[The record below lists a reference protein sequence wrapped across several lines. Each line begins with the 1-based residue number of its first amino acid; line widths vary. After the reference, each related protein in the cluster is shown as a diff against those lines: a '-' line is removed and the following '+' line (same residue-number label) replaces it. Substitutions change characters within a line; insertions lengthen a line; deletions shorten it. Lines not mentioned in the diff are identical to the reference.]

1 MTLSFIFHL
10 PLESGT
16 PLLIHINQEG
26 DEKLVPVLPM
36 HAKTNVLEGMV
47 CAGNTD
53 NLKVWAGDR
62 AKQGLAV
69 QVPSARKGVLSGW
82 ASQWRC

>member
-10 PLESGT
+10 PLESGA

-26 DEKLVPVLPM
+26 DEKLAPVLPM
-36 HAKTNVLEGMV
+36 NAKTNVSEGMV

-53 NLKVWAGDR
+53 NLRVWAGDR

-82 ASQWRC
+82 ASR